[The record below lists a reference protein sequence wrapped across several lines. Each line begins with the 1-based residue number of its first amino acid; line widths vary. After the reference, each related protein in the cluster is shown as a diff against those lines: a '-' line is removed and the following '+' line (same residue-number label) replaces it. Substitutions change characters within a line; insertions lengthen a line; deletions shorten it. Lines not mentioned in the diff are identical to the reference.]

1 MVWTL
6 HRVSSARANLG
17 VIMAEKEK
25 EATEGEESA
34 AGGKKKKNMMLLL
47 ILGGLG
53 VSSIAGTALFMSG
66 MLGNKQNEA
75 DPAKEAV
82 KVKKVPVYMAFDKPI
97 TVNFETESGLRFLQV
112 EIEVM
117 TYDPLVPELIK
128 THMPVIRNE
137 LILIFSSQDYGDL
150 ISAEGKEKIRTTV
163 LKKLQEIMDA
173 RAGKAHIE
181 EVYFTNFVIQ

>member
-1 MVWTL
+1 
-6 HRVSSARANLG
+6 
-17 VIMAEKEK
+17 MAEKVK
-25 EATEGEESA
+25 ETTEGEDPG
-34 AGGKKKKNMMLLL
+34 AGGKKKKKMMLLL

-53 VSSIAGTALFMSG
+53 VSSIAGTALFMTG
-66 MLGNKQNEA
+66 VLGHKQNAA
-75 DPAKEAV
+75 DPTKETA

-112 EIEVM
+112 ELEVM
-117 TYDPLVPELIK
+117 TYDPLVPEQIK

-137 LILIFSSQDYGDL
+137 LIMIFSSQDYGDL
-150 ISAEGKEKIRTTV
+150 ISAEGKEKIRAIV

-173 RAGKAHIE
+173 RVGKSRIE